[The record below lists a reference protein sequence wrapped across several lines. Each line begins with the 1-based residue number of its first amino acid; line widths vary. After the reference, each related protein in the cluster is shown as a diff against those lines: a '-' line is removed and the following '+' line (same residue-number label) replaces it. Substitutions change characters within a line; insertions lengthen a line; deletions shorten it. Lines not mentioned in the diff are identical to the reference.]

1 MSVISIPNL
10 WAPRPRQRPR
20 LAPLLAHFASLSQRA
35 GHLVRTTAAPYHLSG
50 CGGGGPAPC
59 TCLWPTGL
67 SSTYTVS
74 GFGSLATCSTC
85 DSSSAAAW
93 SGGLNHTGSGCIWWA
108 ADAHFDPLSINGKML
123 DITYTQLLLRT
134 TVTPCRWELYI
145 ACTSLTNP
153 TKTMWSG
160 YKTTGA
166 TPVGT
171 YSFVASDCGN
181 STPTMT
187 VA

>member
-1 MSVISIPNL
+1 MRI
-10 WAPRPRQRPR
+10 
-20 LAPLLAHFASLSQRA
+20 LAHFASLSQRT
-35 GHLVRTTAAPYHLSG
+35 GHLVRTTAGPYHLSG
-50 CGGGGPAPC
+50 CGSGGGGPAPC
-59 TCLWPTGL
+59 VCSWPTGL

-74 GFGSLATCSTC
+74 GFGGLSTCSTC
-85 DSSSAAAW
+85 DSSSAASW
-93 SGGLNHTGSGCIWWA
+93 SGVMNHTGSGCIWWA
-108 ADAHFDPLSINGKML
+108 ADASFDPLSINGKML

-145 ACTSLTNP
+145 ACTSLVNP

-166 TPVGT
+166 TPAGT